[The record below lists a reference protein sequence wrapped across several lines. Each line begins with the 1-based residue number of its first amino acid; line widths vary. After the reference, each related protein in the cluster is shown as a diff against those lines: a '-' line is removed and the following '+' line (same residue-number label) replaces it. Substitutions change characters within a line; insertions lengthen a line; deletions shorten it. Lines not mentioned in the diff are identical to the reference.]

1 MDAQEELLQRF
12 GRMIELP
19 AFLAQRG
26 FELSLPREPGRL
38 GMTSRATGESV
49 LLDKD
54 VERGGWS
61 YVNESDPTDR
71 GTVVDFVARR
81 DGGSRKASLERL
93 IACCDERGRGS
104 TEANRYRAVVRA
116 MPEDLGRAMREH
128 EEAKRNEL
136 AANMTLDR
144 MGVARGTLDEWRFGS
159 VKRAADVSTL
169 INEPKALWAS
179 KYRAG
184 DKAIVLVERPID
196 AIGYERVH
204 GRQSVCYV
212 ATGSRP
218 DEEQRRR
225 LAHVLADVPGGT
237 RVVLAYGRDDAG
249 RRLASEVQA
258 LAPLARV
265 ERHAPEFGARWA
277 DQMQLE
283 RRHALSIRKVSPA
296 LGR

>member
-1 MDAQEELLQRF
+1 
-12 GRMIELP
+12 
-19 AFLAQRG
+19 
-26 FELSLPREPGRL
+26 
-38 GMTSRATGESV
+38 MTRRTTGERL

-61 YVNESDPTDR
+61 YVSASNQTHR
-71 GTVVDFVARR
+71 GSVVDFVTRH
-81 DGGSRKASLERL
+81 DGVSRKACLERL

-104 TEANRYRAVVRA
+104 AEATRYRAVLRA
-116 MPEDLGRAMREH
+116 MPEDLARATREH

-159 VKRAADVSTL
+159 ARRVADVSTL

-196 AIGYERVH
+196 AIAYERSH
-204 GRQSVCYV
+204 GRQSVCYF

-225 LAHVLADVPGGT
+225 LAHVLAEVPGGT
-237 RVVLAYGRDDAG
+237 RVVLAYGRDDEG
-249 RRLASEVQA
+249 RKLAAEVQA
-258 LAPLARV
+258 LAPLARM
-265 ERHAPEFGARWA
+265 ERHAPDFGARWS

-283 RRHALSIRKVSPA
+283 RRHALSIRKVSPV

>member
-19 AFLAQRG
+19 AFLAQQG
-26 FELSLPREPGRL
+26 FELTKPREPGQL
-38 GMTSRATGESV
+38 CMTRQTTGERV

-61 YVNESDPTDR
+61 YVSASDPTDR
-71 GTVVDFVARR
+71 GSVVDFVARH
-81 DGGSRKASLERL
+81 DGATRKACLERL
-93 IACCDERGRGS
+93 IACCDERGLS
-104 TEANRYRAVVRA
+104 SEEATRYRAALRA
-116 MPEDLGRAMREH
+116 VPENLARATREH
-128 EEAKRNEL
+128 EQAKRAEL
-136 AANMTLDR
+136 AANMTLER
-144 MGVARGTLDEWRFGS
+144 LGVARGTLDEWRFGA
-159 VKRAADVSTL
+159 VKQAADVGAL
-169 INEPKALWAS
+169 VNEPKALWAS

-184 DKAIVLVERPID
+184 DKAVVLVERPID
-196 AIGYERVH
+196 AIAYERAH
-204 GRQSVCYV
+204 GRQSVCYL

-225 LAHVLADVPGGT
+225 LAHVLAEVPDGA
-237 RVVLAYGRDDAG
+237 RVVLAYGRDEEG
-249 RRLASEVQA
+249 RKLAAEVQG
-258 LAPLARV
+258 LAPLARM
-265 ERHAPEFGARWA
+265 ERHAPEFGARWS